1 MSSFDPTSSHN
12 QNPAMTNSFVQEA
25 KEDSFVQESNLGWQ
39 SAVNAALVA
48 KITRQKD
55 RMTIQEIC
63 EANNMRKGQV
73 AWILYV
79 APKQLDENSS
89 VQSESKPK
97 SSVLRR
103 LKKLVLRNQ
112 SENISQN
119 PWQKSEAQ
127 IDTRIKLYKVM
138 NLMINLS
145 LIKLQTMTE
154 WWLNEPAPQINER
167 TGVGGWVGRARNS
180 GKQPRLA

>member
-1 MSSFDPTSSHN
+1 
-12 QNPAMTNSFVQEA
+12 MTNSFVQEA

-119 PWQKSEAQ
+119 P
-127 IDTRIKLYKVM
+127 
-138 NLMINLS
+138 
-145 LIKLQTMTE
+145 
-154 WWLNEPAPQINER
+154 
-167 TGVGGWVGRARNS
+167 
-180 GKQPRLA
+180 